1 MNSYYIFT
9 YTRDMMDDRRC
20 VKIYPIFLIMLIT
33 IALSRI
39 VESKS
44 ANKEEALGSKHIEQV
59 NRFKRGATNI
69 INSVEGLVTGIL
81 DSTWGHI
88 ARVKK
93 IPKEEN
99 VIYGGGNNNEN
110 TFVLDYEYD
119 YQ

>member
-1 MNSYYIFT
+1 
-9 YTRDMMDDRRC
+9 
-20 VKIYPIFLIMLIT
+20 MLIT

-44 ANKEEALGSKHIEQV
+44 ANKEEALGSKHLEQ
-59 NRFKRGATNI
+59 
-69 INSVEGLVTGIL
+69 